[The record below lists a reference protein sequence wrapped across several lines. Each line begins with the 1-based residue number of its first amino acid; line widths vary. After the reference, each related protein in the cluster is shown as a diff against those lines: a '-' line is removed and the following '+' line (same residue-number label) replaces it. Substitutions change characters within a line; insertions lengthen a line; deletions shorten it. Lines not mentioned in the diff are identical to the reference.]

1 VVDGVGGLFT
11 VRAMGRFRRIAAL
24 GALAL
29 PLVCVPV
36 AVAAVGLSQPVEGTL
51 RIWHGDTFTTP
62 VDVGAGVDTTIA
74 GIVPVRQPD
83 DAVLALA
90 GRRVSGVASEDGGSL
105 TVTGGVEPLGEPQP
119 VAALGTKTVAVLL
132 FNFSNNASQ
141 PWTTSHVRGVVFD
154 NASSVDE
161 YYRDASYGQLALT
174 GDVFGWYTI
183 DATNSGCAY
192 TTWANQARAKAVAA
206 GVPLSSYQYTVY
218 AFPQASSCAWSGLAY
233 LPGTGSWIN
242 GAMTLRV
249 VGHELGHNFGVHHAS
264 SLACVQGGIRTTFT
278 GSCTQS
284 EYGDPFTVMGAAQ
297 TRHHVN
303 WHRAQLGWFA
313 DTQTVTTT
321 GTYLLAP
328 AELTGT
334 PRMLRVARG
343 DGTYLNLEFRQPWG
357 IFDDFAAGDAAV
369 NGVSVRIAPSTT
381 SIVQSKLV
389 DANPATTTFADAA
402 LGVGKTVID
411 PLTGVS
417 LTTVSV
423 GPAGATV
430 LVQFPGGDAEAPSAP
445 GWLPAT
451 PTATYVRVN
460 WTAATDNVAV
470 AGYRVYRD
478 GNLVGTTTEL
488 TYMDVGVVPQA
499 TYQYEIRA
507 YDGATNVGPAASGAV
522 TTSAQGDLR
531 PAVPTSLRATR
542 ARGGREVRLSW
553 SPSSDDVRVVG
564 YEIFRNG
571 RQIGSTSGTSY
582 VDRPGRGRLV
592 YRVRA
597 RDGDGNVSPLS
608 AAAIVVT

>member
-1 VVDGVGGLFT
+1 
-11 VRAMGRFRRIAAL
+11 MGRFRRIAAL

-29 PLVCVPV
+29 PLACVPV
-36 AVAAVGLSQPVEGTL
+36 AFAAVGLSQTVEGTL
-51 RIWHGDTFTTP
+51 RIWHGDTFTTA

-90 GRRVSGVASEDGGSL
+90 GRRVSGVASEDGGGL
-105 TVTGGVEPLGEPQP
+105 VITGGVETLGDPQP

-132 FNFSNNASQ
+132 FNFSNNTSQ

-192 TTWANQARAKAVAA
+192 TTWANQARAQAAAA

-218 AFPQASSCAWSGLAY
+218 AFPQAASCAWSGLAY

-264 SLACVQGGIRTTFT
+264 SLACVQGGTPTTFT

-357 IFDDFAAGDAAV
+357 IFDNFGAGDAAV
-369 NGVSVRIAPSTT
+369 NGVSVRIAPPTT

-389 DANPATTTFADAA
+389 DANPATSTFADAA
-402 LGVGKTVID
+402 LGVGKTVTD

-423 GPAGATV
+423 GPAGALV
-430 LVQFPGGDAEAPSAP
+430 LVQFPGGDTEAPSAP

-451 PTATYVRVN
+451 PAATYVRVN
-460 WTAATDNVAV
+460 WTAASDDVAV

-478 GNLVGTTTEL
+478 GNLVGTTSEL
-488 TYMDVGVVPQA
+488 TYMDVGVGPQA
-499 TYQYEIRA
+499 TYEYEVRA
-507 YDGATNVGPAASGAV
+507 YDGATNVGPPASGAV
-522 TTSAQGDLR
+522 TTPSAQGDLR
-531 PAVPTSLRATR
+531 PTAPTSLRATK

-553 SPSSDDVRVVG
+553 SPSTDDVGVVA
-564 YEIFRNG
+564 YEVVRNAL
-571 RQIGSTSGTSY
+571 QIGATAETSY
-582 VDRPGRGRLV
+582 VDRPGRGRFA

-608 AAAIVVT
+608 PAVVVVT